1 MSDFIHFGNNHK
13 NNLFYSFL
21 NACHQVK
28 FEENFINK
36 FREKFKYID
45 FGTKNTHCSPFF
57 A

>member
-36 FREKFKYID
+36 FREKFKYIN
-45 FGTKNTHCSPFF
+45 FGTKNAHFSPFF
-57 A
+57 T